1 MKKYVLALLQVILCV
16 GTGWLIGWGMG
27 RDGPVYISENVHTA
41 ALVKGKTTK
50 VVLQC
55 ITLVTLQSGKS
66 YCLQAVDLDGTVL
79 DLSEN
84 EIEAVNCALNKRFC
98 PTVEV
103 K

>member
-1 MKKYVLALLQVILCV
+1 MKKRVLAFLQVLLCV

-27 RDGPVYISENVHTA
+27 RDGPVYISESVHTSP
-41 ALVKGKTTK
+41 LVKGKSTK

-55 ITLVTLQSGKS
+55 VTLVTLQSGKS
-66 YCLQAVDLDGTVL
+66 YCLQAVDRDGVVL